1 MKPMDEMG
9 RAALLRSGGW
19 GYGALLAAMS
29 AWALYG
35 CARAAM
41 SGAGPDPVPGL
52 LLLSGVLAQG
62 VSRLA
67 IGRRLASGGEGAGE
81 PNRLLTM
88 LLEAVA
94 VTAILV
100 MAGSCLSSGAR
111 PA

>member
-1 MKPMDEMG
+1 MDGMG

-41 SGAGPDPVPGL
+41 SGAGGPGRL
-52 LLLSGVLAQG
+52 IAVVLG
-62 VSRLA
+62 
-67 IGRRLASGGEGAGE
+67 
-81 PNRLLTM
+81 
-88 LLEAVA
+88 AVA
-94 VTAILV
+94 VTAALV
-100 MAGSCLSSGAR
+100 AAGVPLSSGAR

>member
-1 MKPMDEMG
+1 MDGMG

-29 AWALYG
+29 AWAPYG

-41 SGAGPDPVPGL
+41 SGVGPGPVPGL

-67 IGRRLASGGEGAGE
+67 IGRRLASGGEGAGG
-81 PNRLLTM
+81 PGRLIAVVLG
-88 LLEAVA
+88 AVA
-94 VTAILV
+94 VTAALV
-100 MAGSCLSSGAR
+100 AAGVPLSSGAR